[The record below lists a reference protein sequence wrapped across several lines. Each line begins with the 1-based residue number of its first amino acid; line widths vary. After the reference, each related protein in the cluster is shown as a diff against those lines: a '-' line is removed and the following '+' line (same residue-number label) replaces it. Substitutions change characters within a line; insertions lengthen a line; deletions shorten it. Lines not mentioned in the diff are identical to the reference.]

1 MIIYKKA
8 NFKESFEKFN
18 KKLPEFLE
26 VQKLNHCDPMPKH
39 SV

>member
-1 MIIYKKA
+1 MKVMIIYKKA

-26 VQKLNHCDPMPKH
+26 V
-39 SV
+39 